1 MNKSLLV
8 QKVFVLMAIAFILI
22 QSFFIP
28 ISSAAWS
35 GTPWKG
41 DPWEGNSWEG
51 DDWKGESWQGEI
63 QEKGTWNNGSQ
74 SGTPDSQT
82 GNGPNLG
89 SGVPGI
95 GNVQPPYKIPNYIP
109 GDHLIGDNSNPANPG
124 SLIPVPSL
132 LPEQTNNNSPSG
144 ERDEKEKNKADS
156 WDITSYVGN
165 TIINGQ
171 VGFVVSVLE
180 QGDNLNP
187 TSVFGKPNFL
197 TGILMNGV
205 KMGLGD
211 GTSFDY
217 YHDAYSAVEM
227 GYGIYD
233 TAEKYSKY
241 VKATQA
247 VDIATDI
254 VPTVLSTPKPPMG
267 ILTKF
272 NIATA
277 SISTAFS
284 AIDTGIA
291 IKDAIDT
298 FNSDKKTNEK
308 VSAGADAFASF
319 GTTLFN
325 GGLLA
330 ASIPGG
336 QTAGLVLAGVGAA
349 IFAVGKGVK
358 YVADNWSKI
367 KESKIGKA
375 VSKGWNNFKKKFSFG
390 FGS

>member
-1 MNKSLLV
+1 MC
-8 QKVFVLMAIAFILI
+8 IRDR
-22 QSFFIP
+22 SFFIQ

-41 DPWEGNSWEG
+41 DPWEGNSWTG
-51 DDWKGESWQGEI
+51 DTWTGDTWKGESWQGDI
-63 QEKGTWNNGSQ
+63 QGKGTWNNGSQ
-74 SGTPDSQT
+74 SGNPDGQT
-82 GNGPNLG
+82 GNGPNLE

-95 GNVQPPYKIPNYIP
+95 GNVQPPYKIPNGLP
-109 GDHLIGDNSNPANPG
+109 GNHLIGDNSNPAISG
-124 SLIPVPSL
+124 SLLPVPSL
-132 LPEQTNNNSPSG
+132 LPEQTNINSPSG
-144 ERDEKEKNKADS
+144 ERDGKEKNQVDS
-156 WDITSYVGN
+156 YDVFSYVGN
-165 TIINGQ
+165 TLIKGQ
-171 VGFVVSVLE
+171 VGFIVSVLE
-180 QGDNLNP
+180 QGDNFTP
-187 TSVFGKPNFL
+187 SSVFGRPNFL

-217 YHDAYSAVEM
+217 YYDAYYAVDM

-233 TAEKYSKY
+233 NAQKYSNY
-241 VKATQA
+241 VKTTQA

-254 VPTVLSTPKPPMG
+254 VPTVLRNPKPPMG
-267 ILTKF
+267 VLAKF

-291 IKDAIDT
+291 IKDAVDT

-319 GTTLFN
+319 GATLFN

-336 QTAGLVLAGVGAA
+336 QTAGLVLASAGAA
-349 IFAVGKGVK
+349 IFVFGKGVK